1 MASGRDRLD
10 GYVDA
15 LVEAGIEPDPELS
28 EEGDFSERSGRDAM
42 DDLLTRRPDI
52 DAVFAA
58 SDLMA
63 MGAMWTLG
71 RRGRSIPRDV
81 AVVGFDG
88 TAGSET
94 TDPPLTTVRQPL
106 VQLGQ
111 EMAGMLLRHIEEPG
125 PVAESLILPVELVV
139 RSSA

>member
-1 MASGRDRLD
+1 
-10 GYVDA
+10 
-15 LVEAGIEPDPELS
+15 
-28 EEGDFSERSGRDAM
+28 
-42 DDLLTRRPDI
+42 
-52 DAVFAA
+52 
-58 SDLMA
+58 MA